1 MSSCTHTS
9 NTSTDDMRR
18 KRSQTNM
25 CESQSLQ
32 SLITCP
38 QHHDFKLIIEKK
50 SGPPE
55 TVHLYALT
63 MQEKA
68 AWISDISQVSTSVYK
83 IYINVKLGLNIHIQ
97 YISYSIFNFFKY
109 LFSVLR

>member
-1 MSSCTHTS
+1 MSVCTHSQASS
-9 NTSTDDMRR
+9 NIHR
-18 KRSQTNM
+18 KGSQSNI

-38 QHHDFKLIIEKK
+38 QHHDFKLVIEKK
-50 SGPPE
+50 GAQPE

-68 AWISDISQVSTSVYK
+68 AWISDISQVSLCRHLIRRLYRV
-83 IYINVKLGLNIHIQ
+83 IAL
-97 YISYSIFNFFKY
+97 IFTNND
-109 LFSVLR
+109 

>member
-68 AWISDISQVSTSVYK
+68 AWISDISQVSICVYK
-83 IYINVKLGLNIHIQ
+83 FTLT
-97 YISYSIFNFFKY
+97 
-109 LFSVLR
+109 